1 MFAVIAAAPLAILPA
16 KYAYEGIM
24 YRNGMT
30 PNQNICVSVCMT
42 LLCYTMAV
50 IMPNVGMVI
59 AVTGA
64 TVNPFIGF
72 IFPILFYLK
81 IDPAPMN
88 SRSKI
93 VAQLVL
99 FGCILV
105 SMLGLAKLNERA
117 SESTTFDAVE

>member
-1 MFAVIAAAPLAILPA
+1 MIAVIAAAPLAILPA
-16 KYAYEGIM
+16 KFAYEEM
-24 YRNGMT
+24 KYRNGMT
-30 PNQNICVSVCMT
+30 PTQNIGVSVCMT
-42 LLCYTMAV
+42 LLCYILAV
-50 IMPNVGMVI
+50 IMPNVGTVI

-72 IFPILFYLK
+72 IFPIMFYLK

-88 SRSKI
+88 SRSKL

-105 SMLGLAKLNERA
+105 SMLGLAKLNEG
-117 SESTTFDAVE
+117 SSGSTIVETVE